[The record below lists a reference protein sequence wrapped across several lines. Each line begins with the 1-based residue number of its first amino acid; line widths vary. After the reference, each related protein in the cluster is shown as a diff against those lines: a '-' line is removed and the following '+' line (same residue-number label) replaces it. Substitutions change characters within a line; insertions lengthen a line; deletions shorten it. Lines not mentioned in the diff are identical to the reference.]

1 MLAGRGFGSSRF
13 FKCGELDMSMSPMM
27 QALMER
33 QSHVVLPP
41 DEAKKFKPGQ
51 KAKVTVE
58 GTIRHVLLDKGGA
71 VVCVDAPEVRGDSPE
86 MGMAALAEDED

>member
-1 MLAGRGFGSSRF
+1 
-13 FKCGELDMSMSPMM
+13 MSMSPMM

-33 QSHVVLPP
+33 QSHVVLSPE
-41 DEAKKFKPGQ
+41 EAKKYKPGQ

-71 VVCVDAPEVRGDSPE
+71 VVCVDAPGKEGDPQE
-86 MGMAALAEDED
+86 MGMAELAEDE